1 MKEKQVNHSFTRLST
16 LATLDIGSSKVCCLI
31 AHIGRDKRIEIVGH
45 GYNASHGIKNGI
57 ITDINQAT
65 LSVCNAVET
74 AEQMANERISRV
86 IINISGEKTAGFLK
100 NSTISLHKNRPIN
113 DTDMEK
119 LIAKSN
125 GKLNIGDNEL
135 VHCLPTNY
143 RIDKGEFV
151 KDPRN
156 IYGENLSL
164 NLMLGVYPQILYKN
178 LANVIENAHLEIAEK
193 TFSAYASGLACLVD
207 DEREL
212 GATIVDIGGG
222 TTSIA
227 TFKDGFPIYFAT
239 LPVGGNNI
247 TNDIAWGLTTS
258 FAHAEDLKN
267 RHGCAFL
274 ISQDETETL
283 NVYPVGEEDDNTI
296 RQIHKSDLINI
307 IAPRVEEIFEMVGRK
322 LDECG
327 LKNTGSHRVVLTGG
341 CSQLPGIRD
350 VAALVMDKQ
359 VRLGIPRNI
368 PNIPKDLYNP
378 TFSTALGMLLFAI
391 NYNER
396 KPNKIISHSGADI
409 GGFSK
414 IISWIKQNF

>member
-1 MKEKQVNHSFTRLST
+1 MNHSFNRSSS

-74 AEQMANERISRV
+74 AEQMANERINR
-86 IINISGEKTAGFLK
+86 IIVNVSGEKTRSLIR
-100 NSTISLHKNRPIN
+100 STAISLHKNRPIS
-113 DTDMEK
+113 DADIEK
-119 LIAKSN
+119 LINKDNSKINLAN
-125 GKLNIGDNEL
+125 NEL
-135 VHCLPTNY
+135 IHCLPTNY
-143 RIDKGEFV
+143 RIDKGEPL
-151 KDPRN
+151 KDPRD

-164 NLMLGVYPQILYKN
+164 DIMLGFYPAMLYKN
-178 LANVIENAHLEIAEK
+178 LSAVIENAHLEIAGRA
-193 TFSAYASGLACLVD
+193 FSAYASGLACLVE
-207 DEREL
+207 DEKEL

-227 TFKDGFPIYFAT
+227 TFKNGFPIHFST
-239 LPVGGNNI
+239 IPVGGNNI

-274 ISQDETETL
+274 ISQDEAEII
-283 NVYPVGEEDDNTI
+283 NVYPVGEEDDNSI

-307 IAPRVEEIFEMVGRK
+307 IAPRVEEMFEMIAHK
-322 LDECG
+322 LNEHG
-327 LKNTGSHRVVLTGG
+327 LKNLTSHRIVLTGG
-341 CSQLPGIRD
+341 SSQLPGIRD
-350 VAALVMDKQ
+350 IANLVLDKQ

-368 PNIPKDLYNP
+368 PSIPKILYNP
-378 TFSTALGMLLFAI
+378 TFSTSLGMLLFAL

-396 KPNKIISHSGADI
+396 KPPKLSRRTSVET
-409 GGFSK
+409 GGLNR
-414 IISWIKQNF
+414 ILSWFKQNF